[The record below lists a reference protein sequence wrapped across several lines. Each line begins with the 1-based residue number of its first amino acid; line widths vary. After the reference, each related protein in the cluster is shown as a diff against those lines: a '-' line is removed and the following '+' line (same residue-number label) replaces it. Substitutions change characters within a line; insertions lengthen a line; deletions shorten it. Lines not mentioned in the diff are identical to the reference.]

1 VPVRRNV
8 VHTPG
13 PAQRAGCLLGL
24 ALGDA
29 LGFVV
34 EAEPPGVARA
44 YVAELRAGRAGLRT
58 HPGFPFGQY
67 SDDTQLARE
76 LLLSVREAGC
86 FDPAGFGRRLAD
98 LFTRGQDVGAGPGS
112 RAAALRLARGVSWSD
127 AGTPPP
133 YAGNGS
139 AMRAAPLGLV
149 FPDRA
154 RLVEAA
160 VGQSRLTHQD
170 PRCAAGA
177 LTMAA
182 AAAMAARP
190 GAVDPDLWLEELSA
204 AVAPVDEPFAEAL
217 RALRGWAGQ
226 DAETATRELPS
237 FGCDP
242 PDGTRWLGVSAH
254 VIPSVLWALYA
265 FLRSPDSYW
274 DTVCTAIEAGGDT
287 DSTAAMAGALAGA
300 RLGRAGLPEPLI
312 GQLTDRGRWNS
323 AALEELAM
331 SVCVQ

>member
-1 VPVRRNV
+1 MFHP
-8 VHTPG
+8 T
-13 PAQRAGCLLGL
+13 ADQRAGCLLGL

-58 HPGFPFGQY
+58 HPDFPFGQY

-76 LLLSVREAGC
+76 LLLSIREAGC
-86 FDPAGFGRRLAD
+86 FDPAAFGRRLAD
-98 LFTRGQDVGAGPGS
+98 LFTRGQDIGAGPGS
-112 RAAALRLARGVSWSD
+112 RAAALRIAHGVSWSD

-160 VGQSRLTHQD
+160 VGQSRVTHQD

-182 AAAMAARP
+182 AAGMAARP
-190 GAVDPDLWLEELSA
+190 GAVDPDAWLEELSG
-204 AVAPVDEPFAEAL
+204 AVAPVDQPFAEAL
-217 RALRGWAGQ
+217 RALRRWAGQ
-226 DAETATRELPS
+226 DPETATRALHS
-237 FGCDP
+237 FGSDP
-242 PDGTRWLGVSAH
+242 PSATDWLGVSAH
-254 VIPSVLWALYA
+254 VLPSVLWALYT

-300 RLGRAGLPEPLI
+300 RLGRARLPQELI
-312 GQLTDRGRWNS
+312 GQLTDRGGWNG
-323 AALEELAM
+323 AALEELAI
-331 SVCVQ
+331 SVCLP